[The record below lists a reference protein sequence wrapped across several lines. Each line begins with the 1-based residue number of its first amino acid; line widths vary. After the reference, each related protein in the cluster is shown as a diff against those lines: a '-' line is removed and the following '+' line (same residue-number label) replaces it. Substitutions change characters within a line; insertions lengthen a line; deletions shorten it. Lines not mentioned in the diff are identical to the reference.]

1 MTYQQLTGSRVTWI
15 NITNIT
21 PDDVEQIR
29 RAFPYIH
36 PLTLEDMLSPI
47 ERPKIDDDDDYIFV
61 VAHFPLWDS
70 VSRLTRAS
78 EVDFLVSRNYIIT
91 IHDGVLKPLTQLAA
105 AIEVN
110 ETERQ
115 SLLGRSS
122 SHAFYVMLDR
132 LVDYIFPILR
142 KVDANIRGIEEAI
155 FSADEDA
162 LIRDIALV
170 RRDIIA
176 QRRIIRHLVPILDNL
191 ERKERPIIHEDLDEY
206 FGDILDHLQRARD
219 IIDEDAEIMGGLA
232 ETADTLISHRINGV
246 IRILTVFSVIM
257 LPLTFL
263 TGVYGMNIEL
273 PLAEHNAA
281 FLIVVG
287 LMITVVVVMLT
298 YFRYRKWL

>member
-70 VSRLTRAS
+70 VNRLTRAS

-191 ERKERPIIHEDLDEY
+191 ERKERPIIHAALDEY

>member
-155 FSADEDA
+155 FSAEEDA

-219 IIDEDAEIMGGLA
+219 IIDEDSEIMGGLA

>member
-1 MTYQQLTGSRVTWI
+1 MAYQQLTGSRVTWI

-61 VAHFPLWDS
+61 VAHFPLWDP

-78 EVDFLVSRNYIIT
+78 EVDFLVSKNYIIT

-132 LVDYIFPILR
+132 LVDYVFPILR
-142 KVDANIRGIEEAI
+142 KVDVHIRSIEEAI
-155 FSADEDA
+155 FSATEDV

-219 IIDEDAEIMGGLA
+219 IIDEDAEIMSGLA

-263 TGVYGMNIEL
+263 TGVYGMNIDL
-273 PLAEHNAA
+273 PLAEHNSA
-281 FLIVVG
+281 FLIVVSV
-287 LMITVVVVMLT
+287 MVAVVVVMLT

>member
-70 VSRLTRAS
+70 VNRLTRAS

>member
-155 FSADEDA
+155 FSAEEDA

>member
-70 VSRLTRAS
+70 VNRLTRAS

-155 FSADEDA
+155 FSAEEDA

>member
-155 FSADEDA
+155 FSAEEDA

-263 TGVYGMNIEL
+263 TGVT
-273 PLAEHNAA
+273 A
-281 FLIVVG
+281 
-287 LMITVVVVMLT
+287 
-298 YFRYRKWL
+298 

>member
-29 RAFPYIH
+29 RAFPYVH

>member
-29 RAFPYIH
+29 RAFPYVH

-61 VAHFPLWDS
+61 VAHFPLWDG

-142 KVDANIRGIEEAI
+142 KVDVHIRSIEEAI
-155 FSADEDA
+155 FSAKEDV

-263 TGVYGMNIEL
+263 TGLYGMNIEL

-287 LMITVVVVMLT
+287 VMITVVVVMLT